1 MGAKEK
7 TPLSPEKKKEYLSKI
22 FKIIRLQSNM
32 SINDKK
38 ARFNSTEL
46 RMLGEILVAKEE
58 GRRLISTRLADLLGI
73 TRSAVS
79 QIVNRL
85 ESQGVVRRVAA
96 ENDKKIA
103 YVEISDDVLE
113 VYGEDL
119 NNCLNFVGGL
129 VREFGEKNFEQMCAL
144 NEKFVT
150 LAQSKTKA
158 AKCKK

>member
-1 MGAKEK
+1 MSAKEK
-7 TPLSPEKKKEYLSKI
+7 TAFTQEQKQEYLTQI
-22 FKIIRLQSNM
+22 FKIIRLQNNM
-32 SINDKK
+32 TFNDKT

-46 RMLGEILVAKEE
+46 RMIGEILTAKYE
-58 GRRLISTRLADLLGI
+58 GKRLISTRLADLLGI

-85 ESQGVVRRVAA
+85 EKEGVVRRVAA

-113 VYGEDL
+113 AYAEDL

-129 VREFGEKNFEQMCAL
+129 VAEFGAKNFEQMCSL
-144 NEKFVT
+144 IEKFVT
-150 LAQSKTKA
+150 IARAKMCDG
-158 AKCKK
+158 KCKK